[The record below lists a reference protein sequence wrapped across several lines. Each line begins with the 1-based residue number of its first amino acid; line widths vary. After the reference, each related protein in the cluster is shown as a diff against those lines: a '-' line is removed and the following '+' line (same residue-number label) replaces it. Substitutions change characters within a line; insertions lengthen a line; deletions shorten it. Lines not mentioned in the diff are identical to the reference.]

1 MLTAQADQLGAVLS
15 NGAALARAAWSM
27 PPDHGGAVVRLILE
41 DAELTKSWLN
51 ELDVMRARMNEVRA
65 KLGGAG
71 VQGSVD
77 FAPFGTQNGLF
88 SIVPLSPD
96 QVLAMREKHGVY
108 MAGSGRINVAG
119 LTMGNIDKFIAAVAD
134 VTA

>member
-1 MLTAQADQLGAVLS
+1 
-15 NGAALARAAWSM
+15 M

-88 SIVPLSPD
+88 SIVPLPRSGAGD
-96 QVLAMREKHGVY
+96 AREAWRVHGRF
-108 MAGSGRINVAG
+108 GPHQRGG

>member
-1 MLTAQADQLGAVLS
+1 
-15 NGAALARAAWSM
+15 
-27 PPDHGGAVVRLILE
+27 
-41 DAELTKSWLN
+41 
-51 ELDVMRARMNEVRA
+51 
-65 KLGGAG
+65 

-77 FAPFGTQNGLF
+77 FTPFGTQNGLF
-88 SIVPLSPD
+88 SIVPLTGE

-134 VTA
+134 VTAANLPPAGKGPCPLQSRY

>member
-1 MLTAQADQLGAVLS
+1 
-15 NGAALARAAWSM
+15 
-27 PPDHGGAVVRLILE
+27 
-41 DAELTKSWLN
+41 
-51 ELDVMRARMNEVRA
+51 
-65 KLGGAG
+65 

-119 LTMGNIDKFIAAVAD
+119 
-134 VTA
+134 